1 MLLNSFITIK
11 SNRKSLL
18 CCIVFANFFTL
29 IQAQK
34 KSLFAED
41 SICQKKYTASSYNSI
56 NTGNLNYIISFAND
70 IPKQLSPLRTLTNR
84 TAIFGAITL
93 SQIEKLKLASE
104 INVANNVWKYSPSLE
119 KHIQTKKP
127 SEENL
132 YTITVV
138 DYDNFLLQIN
148 QFVKEKIEIVQ
159 YNEVAKSAIVLC
171 TNKFLIDHVE
181 ALTTVIFID
190 EYILPKTE
198 VAIIGYKRNLNGI
211 NQLDHA
217 LPNANG
223 KNIVVGVKEQKM
235 EVADIDLYKR
245 VVSSTIESAN
255 IENHATTIATIIGGA
270 GNTFYDGRGIAHA
283 CNFFSS
289 NFSNLFAD
297 DATILNQKKVTVQNH
312 SYGTVI
318 QQFYGAE
325 AVSYDAQTWTNK
337 NLLHVFSSG
346 NRGQLAATDG
356 QYANLTNFANLTGNF
371 KMAKNI
377 ITVGA
382 IDELGNIAASSSA
395 GPLYDGRIAPQITAL
410 GPNGTSDAAAV
421 VSGTIAVMQQVYADS
436 NNQTLPPADLIKAIL
451 YNTAVDIHK
460 TGIDYKTGYGLV
472 NSFEAVKAIQQK
484 RYEISTLVQNQTW
497 TKNITVPTNA
507 AAIKLTLSWTD
518 NVATVNNNKAIVN
531 DIDVEL
537 IETTTGII
545 YKPWVLKTIANID
558 SLNTLPTRK
567 RDSLNTAEQISISLP
582 TAGNYQ
588 IKIVGSNIINAP
600 LPFAVAYKI
609 DTLNTFSFTNP
620 QHTSDVNIQENENLQ
635 VQWKTF
641 VADTNQLGNIF
652 ISYNNG
658 INWDLLQSN
667 FKIYKQKY
675 IWPIK
680 DTNTIANFKMETSFG
695 SFISKPF
702 ILSRVIR
709 PNIDFLCA
717 DSFQLSWNKHVYATS
732 YKILALTDSTHL
744 KKVFTTTDTAIGI
757 NRVTSPYI
765 VYAVEPIL
773 SNLVPA
779 SRSVGFNIEEQGIN
793 CFYKALNYE
802 VLDNSVVKL
811 ILELST
817 DAGVDSIF
825 FERIGTNGQLF
836 KSYGGTKI
844 FNGTLIYSNLIIDL
858 ESGIHLFRARIKLK
872 NGKSVYT
879 DIVSVLTT
887 GEKFLYL
894 YPNPIKAGLK
904 LNFLLKGQVEKY
916 NLQLYTSTGVFIKN
930 WEIQFAGNIKL
941 PILQTGYYFYRLTD
955 ENNRR
960 IESGKILIN

>member
-1 MLLNSFITIK
+1 MFLNSFIPRK
-11 SNRKSLL
+11 NNSKSLL
-18 CCIVFANFFTL
+18 CCIVFVNLFGF

-34 KSLFAED
+34 NTLFTED
-41 SICQKKYTASSYNSI
+41 SIYQKKYTASYNSI
-56 NTGNLNYIISFAND
+56 STSTFSYIVSFANG
-70 IPKQLSPLRTLTNR
+70 IPKQLTPLRTLTNH
-84 TAIFGAITL
+84 TAIFDENTL
-93 SQIEKLKLASE
+93 PQIEKLKLASQ
-104 INVANNVWKYSPSLE
+104 INVANNAWKYSPSLE
-119 KHIQTKKP
+119 RQLQTNRSSQKK
-127 SEENL
+127 L
-132 YTITVV
+132 YTISVV
-138 DYDNFLLQIN
+138 DYDSFLMQKN
-148 QFVKEKIEIVQ
+148 KFSKDEIEIIQ
-159 YNEVAKSAIVLC
+159 YNAVAKSAIIFC
-171 TNKFLIDHVE
+171 TNNFLVDYIE
-181 ALTTVIFID
+181 TLATVIFID

-211 NQLDHA
+211 SQLDYSI
-217 LPNANG
+217 PNANG

-255 IENHATTIATIIGGA
+255 TESHATTIATIIGGA

-289 NFSNLFAD
+289 SFNNLFAD
-297 DATILNQKKVTVQNH
+297 DAAILNQKKVTVQNH

-325 AVSYDAQTWTNK
+325 ALSYDAQTWGNK

-346 NRGQLAATDG
+346 NRGQLAAADG

-382 IDELGNIAASSSA
+382 IDELGNIAAASSA

-436 NNQTLPPADLIKAIL
+436 NSQTLPPAALIKAIL
-451 YNTAVDIHK
+451 YSTATDIYK
-460 TGIDYKTGYGLV
+460 VGIDYKTGYGLV
-472 NSFEAVKAIQQK
+472 NSYEAVKAIQQK
-484 RYEISTLVQNQTW
+484 KYELSTLTQNQIW
-497 TKNITVPTNA
+497 TKNITVPANA
-507 AAIKLTLSWTD
+507 AAVKLTLSWTD
-518 NVATVNNNKAIVN
+518 NVATVNNNKAIIN

-537 IETTTGII
+537 IETATGII
-545 YKPWVLKTIANID
+545 YKPWVLKTQANID
-558 SLNTLPTRK
+558 SLNALPIRK
-567 RDSLNTAEQISISLP
+567 RDSLNTAEQISIALP
-582 TAGNYQ
+582 AAGNYQ
-588 IKIVGSNIINAP
+588 IKVVGTTIVNAP

-620 QHTSDVNIQENENLQ
+620 QHTSDVNIQEDENLQ

-652 ISYNNG
+652 ISYNGG
-658 INWDLLQSN
+658 INWELLQSN
-667 FKIYKQKY
+667 LKIYKQQY
-675 IWPIK
+675 TWPIK
-680 DTNTIANFKMETSFG
+680 DSNTIASFKMVTSFG
-695 SFISKPF
+695 SFVSKPF

-717 DSFQLSWNKHVYATS
+717 DTFQLSWNKHVYATS
-732 YKILALTDSTHL
+732 YKILALTDSIFL
-744 KKVFTTTDTAIGI
+744 KQIFTTTDTAIGI
-757 NRVTSPYI
+757 NRLVSPYI
-765 VYAVEPIL
+765 VYAVEPVL

-779 SRSVGFNIEEQGIN
+779 SRSVGFNIEVQGIN
-793 CFYKALNYE
+793 CFYKTLNYE

-817 DAGVDSIF
+817 ATGVDSIF
-825 FERIGTNGQLF
+825 YERIGANGQLF
-836 KSYGGTKI
+836 NTYGATKI
-844 FNGTLIYSNLIIDL
+844 FNGTLLYSSLVIDL
-858 ESGIHLFRARIKLK
+858 ESGVHLFRARIKLK

-879 DIVSVLTT
+879 DVVSILTT

-894 YPNPIKAGLK
+894 YPNPIKADSK
-904 LNFLLKGQVEKY
+904 INFLLKGQVEKY

-941 PILQTGYYFYRLTD
+941 PTLETGYYFYRLID
-955 ENNRR
+955 EKNRKV
-960 IESGKILIN
+960 ESGKILIN